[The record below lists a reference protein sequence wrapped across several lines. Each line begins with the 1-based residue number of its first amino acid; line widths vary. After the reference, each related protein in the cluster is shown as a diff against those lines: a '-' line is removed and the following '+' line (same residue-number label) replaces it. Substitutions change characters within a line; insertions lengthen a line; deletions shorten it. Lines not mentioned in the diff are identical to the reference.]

1 MSEFLRS
8 NPESFEF
15 EQNQDRILNETAVNG
30 LSRVAERYVDN
41 KEEFDANHDDGGE
54 EYDDESDED
63 YGYDGEE
70 YDDESNEDYDY
81 DGEEY
86 DDESDE
92 DYDYDGEEYDDE
104 SDEEYGYDDDDYY
117 SEYEEQHYGEERID
131 FDEEKLVLREIP
143 LPTEILECY
152 SFLNDLP
159 HGVAVMG
166 GIARSIAREM
176 ITGEREPIRDID
188 LVNILDEEGNSENDH
203 ETLDMLSRKYMP
215 DDDLFGHSI
224 RDETLEH
231 YFDSRDFT
239 INQSLI
245 MDGKLIF
252 SNFAYNDFQEN
263 IIRPTYFEHPYDG
276 EDIGSR
282 LFLKAIMMRSVISQ
296 ISDSIPLIEDMQ
308 PPHHVKSFD
317 IALFLNKAMSRGAKT
332 ARIFTEDL
340 VDWDVITEEYSG
352 RPIALAKALHEDVY
366 PFEFHSSADERFK
379 DVEECSDM
387 DGFFAPPTIS
397 EYHASNQ
404 IIRRAIAEY
413 EDGLDE
419 SIDSGEERVSGYYTQ
434 AEYDEINRSSAYDD
448 NTMITVRH

>member
-8 NPESFEF
+8 NLESFES

-41 KEEFDANHDDGGE
+41 EKKFGTNHDDGGE
-54 EYDDESDED
+54 EYD
-63 YGYDGEE
+63 EE
-70 YDDESNEDYDY
+70 YDY

-86 DDESDE
+86 DDE
-92 DYDYDGEEYDDE
+92 YGYDGEEYEDE

-143 LPTEILECY
+143 LPTEILERY

-159 HGVAVMG
+159 HGIAVMG

-188 LVNILDEEGNSENDH
+188 LVNIVDEEGNSENDH

-224 RDETLEH
+224 RDETLAH
-231 YFDSRDFT
+231 YFESRDFT

-387 DGFFAPPTIS
+387 DGFFAPPAIL
-397 EYHASNQ
+397 EYHASDP
-404 IIRRAIAEY
+404 IIRRAIDEY
-413 EDGLDE
+413 EDK
-419 SIDSGEERVSGYYTQ
+419 IDDSTENGEERVFGYYTQ
-434 AEYDEINRSSAYDD
+434 AEYDDINRSNNYYDSYR
-448 NTMITVRH
+448 IYISK